1 MPIEPRLKRSLIP
14 WAEVVLVF
22 GLLWLFGGWPV
33 PDVNEQYYI
42 GKAIHFWHP
51 EYLPADQFLDTQ
63 DSHWF
68 FYATFGIFSFLF
80 SPTALAWFGRLLA
93 WALTAWSWQ
102 RLSQTIIDCPWVSVL
117 TAMAFLFYIDVF
129 HLAGEWL
136 VGGVEGKSFAFPL
149 VFLGLAAFLRGQF
162 NRCWIYLGAASAF
175 HVLVGGWTVLA
186 CLVCWS
192 VTQLRDG
199 CFLRSLRNMLPG
211 LAVGGFLSLIG
222 LVPAVALDAGTSA
235 QTVREA
241 HRIYVFER
249 LSHHLVPSALSWTFL
264 FRFGLLAMLWICFGR
279 LTLWRRDESEQYK
292 ARDRRFDGFVLAAI
306 SFAMI
311 GMLFDF
317 GSLFAVRA
325 GWLAHRDFM
334 AGLLRFYWFRLSDWV
349 VPLGTAF
356 GFSLILL
363 QSGKQLFCRHEHGV
377 SEMSEKNEKNEKNE
391 MSGTVGRVIIWL
403 VVGCVVYAIIK
414 SLMWDYS
421 LARAKALTVDPDYPV
436 IPVAVEASAFPAALL
451 ITGWIACL
459 FSWLKFRRTGVTL
472 TSSGVC
478 DPIVCCFG
486 LMAFV
491 LVGLAPLDYAANRLN
506 LRCSTVLPRS
516 NPPKESISDGWLDVC
531 RWIADPAHTDPNAV
545 FLVPRGCDSFKW
557 NSHRAMVG
565 AWKEI
570 PQDAASIVKWYRL
583 MEEMY
588 AFPGEKGV
596 QRWNQPLVMVLIAKG
611 RARILQECQKEKI
624 DYIVIENPPYVIA
637 SHPEALKRYQE
648 FYDNDL
654 AYQNSQFTVLRIK
667 KSSEQPS
674 N

>member
-1 MPIEPRLKRSLIP
+1 MTSTKANTDFPPMESRREHCLIA
-14 WAEVVLVF
+14 WAEIALVF

-51 EYLPADQFLDTQ
+51 GYLPTDQFLDTQ

-93 WALTAWSWQ
+93 WILTAWSWQ
-102 RLSQTIIDCPWVSVL
+102 RLSRTIIDQPWVSVL
-117 TAMAFLFYIDVF
+117 TAAAFLFYIDVF

-162 NRCWIYLGAASAF
+162 NRAWIYLGAASAF

-186 CLVCWS
+186 CLVCWTATEIRS
-192 VTQLRDG
+192 G
-199 CFLRSLRNMLPG
+199 KFWRSLRTMLPG
-211 LAVGGFLSLIG
+211 LLVGGGLSLIG
-222 LVPAVALDAGTSA
+222 LVPALALDAGTSA

-264 FRFGLLAMLWICFGR
+264 FRFGLLTLLWICFGR
-279 LTLWRRDESEQYK
+279 LSLWRHNASDQDK
-292 ARDRRFDGFVLAAI
+292 ARDKRFDGFVLAAV

-311 GMLFDF
+311 GMILDF
-317 GSLFAVRA
+317 GSLFAMRA
-325 GWLAHRDFM
+325 GWLDNRDCM

-363 QSGKQLFCRHEHGV
+363 QSGKRLFAQDENTT
-377 SEMSEKNEKNEKNE
+377 NETTR
-391 MSGTVGRVIIWL
+391 TVGCMIVWL
-403 VVGCVVYAIIK
+403 VVGCVAYAIIK
-414 SLMWDYS
+414 TIMWDYS

-436 IPVAVEASAFPAALL
+436 IPVAVEACAFPAALL
-451 ITGWIACL
+451 VSGWIACL
-459 FSWLKFRRTGVTL
+459 FSWLRFKRTDRTL
-472 TSSGVC
+472 STLSVC
-478 DPIVCCFG
+478 DPIVCG
-486 LMAFV
+486 LGLLAFV

-531 RWIADPAHTDPNAV
+531 RWIADPKHTDPNAV

-557 NSHRAMVG
+557 NAHRAMVG

-611 RARILQECQKEKI
+611 RARVQQECEKEKI

-637 SHPEALKRYQE
+637 SHPEAMKRYQA

-667 KSSEQPS
+667 KSSAQP
-674 N
+674 